1 MPYVYHPF
9 LWSLNP
15 EAAKLHFTV
24 IVEKLYSLNWMS
36 EMSAEDAKVQC
47 DDFLSLEYKIYCN
60 KFSEF
65 D

>member
-1 MPYVYHPF
+1 MPYVYYPF

-24 IVEKLYSLNWMS
+24 VVEKLYSLNWMS

-47 DDFLSLEYKIYCN
+47 DDFLSL
-60 KFSEF
+60 
-65 D
+65 